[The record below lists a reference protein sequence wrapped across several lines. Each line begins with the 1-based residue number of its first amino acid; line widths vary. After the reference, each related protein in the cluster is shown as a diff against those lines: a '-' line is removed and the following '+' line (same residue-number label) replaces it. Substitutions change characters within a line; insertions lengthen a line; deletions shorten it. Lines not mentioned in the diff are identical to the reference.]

1 MREPILV
8 FTAVI
13 VWGALHSALAGI
25 PAKNAARRWFG
36 PMADHFYRIGF
47 NAAAV
52 MTLMPVLAILA
63 RNSGS
68 VLVRVSWPW
77 WLVMV
82 IVQIAA
88 FVWLGLSFLQSDPPG
103 FLGLRQLG
111 NAPSG
116 GTLVT
121 TGAYSIVRHPMYTA
135 GLLVLWLFPIITS
148 GILAFD
154 LGITIYIL
162 VGSEL
167 EERKL
172 IVEFGEEYR
181 KYKAK
186 VARLIPFI
194 Y

>member
-1 MREPILV
+1 MQEPILV
-8 FTAVI
+8 FAAVF

-25 PAKNAARRWFG
+25 PAKAAARKLFG
-36 PMADHFYRIGF
+36 PMADNFYRIGF

-63 RNSGS
+63 RNTGS
-68 VLVRVSWPW
+68 VLARVPWPW
-77 WLVMV
+77 WPMMG
-82 IVQIAA
+82 IGQIAA
-88 FVWLGLSFLQSDPPG
+88 LVVLGWSFLQSDPPG

-111 NAPSG
+111 NPQSG
-116 GTLVT
+116 GKLVT
-121 TGAYSIVRHPMYTA
+121 TGAYAIVRHPMYTA
-135 GLLVLWLFPIITS
+135 GLLLLWLFPIITS

-154 LGITIYIL
+154 LGITLYIL

-172 IVEFGEEYR
+172 TAEYGEEYR

-194 Y
+194 F